1 MGRKRTKRKIKF
13 INKKNKTI
21 NNIKNMARKHNEDE
35 VLRTL
40 RSKNDVRIVSGEI
53 QVLKDKVYNKK
64 TCQVETNPKKHF
76 DLGNGSWGKISFLV
90 NYCGYR
96 QIFVSKF

>member
-1 MGRKRTKRKIKF
+1 MLWAGVLYQ
-13 INKKNKTI
+13 N
-21 NNIKNMARKHNEDE
+21 NMARKHNEDE

-40 RSKNDVRIVSGEI
+40 RSKNDVRIVNGEI
-53 QVLKDKVYNKK
+53 QVLKDKVFNKK
-64 TCQVETNPKKHF
+64 TSQVETNPKKHF

-96 QIFVSKF
+96 QIFVSEF

>member
-1 MGRKRTKRKIKF
+1 
-13 INKKNKTI
+13 
-21 NNIKNMARKHNEDE
+21 MARKHNEDE

-40 RSKNDVRIVSGEI
+40 RSKNDVRIVNGEI

-64 TCQVETNPKKHF
+64 TGQVETNPKKHF
-76 DLGNGSWGKISFLV
+76 DLGNGSWGKIIFLV

-96 QIFVSKF
+96 QIFVSEF